1 MLKKI
6 ALLHFYLAL
15 LSVYYIEAKA
25 QEFKHSIYVGQ
36 VSPLTGPAASIGI
49 PLTQGAALVARKV
62 NKQGGINGGKLVLID
77 KDDAFDPKRTI
88 EHVQSLLAEKS
99 KPVVALINVVGSPN
113 SGDLVSQ
120 GILKTN
126 DLSLVGAFTGST
138 SVREMKSPHVYFI
151 RPGVEGEAEHIVNHF
166 VTLGLER
173 IALVHPED
181 TFGRDALAQMT
192 KALKA
197 RKLDL
202 AGVGTYAPATTD
214 VSRAVSVMIEKS
226 PQAIAIFATGAAS
239 AKFIASFRERGGG
252 AMLTT
257 SSSTSGDH
265 LIKALA
271 KEQSRGVGVLQVVP
285 PLYKVAVPLV
295 KEYLQALQQHGEP
308 GWTPSAYGLEG
319 YATAKVLVTALSRV
333 QGAPTASNVS
343 QAMSRLGVVDLGGMS
358 LDFSKGRLE
367 GAQRV
372 EIGVIASEG
381 RLRN

>member
-6 ALLHFYLAL
+6 ALLQCLAL
-15 LSVYYIEAKA
+15 LMTYSIEVKA

-49 PLTQGAALVARKV
+49 PLTQGAALVVRKV

-77 KDDAFDPKRTI
+77 KDDAFNPKRTV
-88 EHVQSLLAEKS
+88 ENVQNLLADKD

-120 GILKTN
+120 GILKSS
-126 DLSLVGAFTGST
+126 DLSLLGAFTGST
-138 SVREMKSPHVYFI
+138 SVRELRSPHVYFV

-202 AGVGTYAPATTD
+202 AGVGTYLPATTD
-214 VSRAVSVMIEKS
+214 LSQAVSVMHEKS

-239 AKFIASFRERGGG
+239 AKFITSYRERGGG

-257 SSSTSGDH
+257 SSSTSADH
-265 LIKALA
+265 LIKAVA
-271 KEQSRGVGVLQVVP
+271 KEHVRGVGVLQVVP
-285 PLYKVAVPLV
+285 PLSKEAMPLI
-295 KEYLQALQQHGEP
+295 KEYVQALQQHGDP

-319 YATAKVLVTALSRV
+319 YVTAKVLVAALSRV
-333 QGAPTASNVS
+333 QGVPTASTVS
-343 QAMSRLGVVDLGGMS
+343 QAITRLGVLDFGGMS
-358 LDFSKGRLE
+358 LDFSKGRHE
-367 GAQRV
+367 GAQRI
-372 EIGVIASEG
+372 EIGVIAAEG
-381 RLRN
+381 KLRN